1 MNKKYSLSLNG
12 LIIFVGLLMIIITFW
27 FLIFT
32 INVVNKKEKA
42 EYNKCVRILI
52 NEDEIENG
60 CDKYFLNDK
69 WYNDF
74 MKQMFDEYEK
84 IK

>member
-1 MNKKYSLSLNG
+1 MKDSRDILLNG
-12 LIIFVGLLMIIITFW
+12 LIIFVVILLVYILNDTITD
-27 FLIFT
+27 IK
-32 INVVNKKEKA
+32 VKKTEEKA

-52 NEDEIENG
+52 NEDEITNG

-74 MKQMFDEYEK
+74 MEQMFDEYNN

>member
-1 MNKKYSLSLNG
+1 MNKNRLLNG
-12 LIIFVGLLMIIITFW
+12 FTIFVAVLSIAVILYWTCIFII
-27 FLIFT
+27 
-32 INVVNKKEKA
+32 NKREIEEKA

-52 NEDEIENG
+52 NEDKIENG

-69 WYNDF
+69 WYNNF